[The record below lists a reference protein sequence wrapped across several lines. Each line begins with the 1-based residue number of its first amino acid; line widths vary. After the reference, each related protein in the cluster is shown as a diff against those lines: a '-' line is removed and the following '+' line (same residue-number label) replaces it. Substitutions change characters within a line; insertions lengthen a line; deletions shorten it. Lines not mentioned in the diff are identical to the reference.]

1 MYLQINFNY
10 KMKFLRYLFSLIT
23 ITCFSQPKEGIWR
36 GTLLLNTDKQI
47 ELPFN
52 FEIKSSGLQFN
63 LIIYNGEERILIDEV
78 SFYHDSLNFKMPIF
92 DTEFKTHLIQDTLL
106 SGIWVNHSKTAN
118 NQIAFTAS
126 FGHKNRFNVFK
137 QNQDSSYIGKWETT
151 FSPGQKDSSKAIGLF
166 NFTKNKNTIDGTFLT
181 ETGDYRYLEGAVIN
195 HKMYLSSFDGAHAF
209 LFIAEHF
216 GIDSIKGDFYSG
228 SNWHENWLA
237 KRNNTFE
244 LRDPETL
251 TFVKYPHEKINF
263 SFYNSAQEKISLDDD
278 QYKNKPVIIQIM
290 GSWCPNCM
298 DESAYLTNVYR
309 QYHKHGLEIIALAYE
324 RTTDTEKAK
333 ANINRFIKR
342 LNIEY
347 QVLITGLSGKEKA
360 SDSLPFLNKIMAF
373 PTTLFLNKNH
383 QVKSIYTGFNG
394 PATGNAH
401 EKYKLKTE
409 LLIKNLL
416 ELK

>member
-1 MYLQINFNY
+1 MNF
-10 KMKFLRYLFSLIT
+10 FRYIFSLISL
-23 ITCFSQPKEGIWR
+23 TCIAQPKEGIWR
-36 GTLLLNTDKQI
+36 GNLHLNTDKHI

-52 FEIKSSGLQFN
+52 FEIKSNHLQYN
-63 LIIYNGEERILIDEV
+63 LIIYNGQERILVDEV
-78 SFYHDSLNFKMPIF
+78 TFHHDSLNFKMPVF
-92 DTEFKTHLIQDTLL
+92 DSEFKTQLIGDTLL
-106 SGIWVNHSKTAN
+106 SGIWVNHSKTSN

-126 FGHKNRFNVFK
+126 FGYKDRFNVFM
-137 QNQDSSYIGKWETT
+137 QHQDSSYVGKWETT
-151 FSPGQKDSSKAIGLF
+151 FSPGQKDSSKAIGQF
-166 NFTKNKNTIDGTFLT
+166 NFVKHKNIIEGTFLT
-181 ETGDYRYLEGAVIN
+181 ETGDYRYLEGALIN
-195 HKMYLSSFDGAHAF
+195 RKMHLSSFDGAHAF

-216 GIDSIKGDFYSG
+216 GADSIKGDFYSG
-228 SNWHENWLA
+228 SSWHENWVA
-237 KRNNTFE
+237 KRNEIFE

-251 TFVKYPHEKINF
+251 TFVKHPDEKINF
-263 SFYNSAQEKISLDDD
+263 SFYNSAHEKISLDDE

-298 DESAYLTNVYR
+298 DESAYLAHIYS

-324 RTTDTEKAK
+324 RTNDTEKAK
-333 ANINRFIKR
+333 ANINRFVKR

-360 SDSLPFLNKIMAF
+360 TDSLPFLNKIMAF
-373 PTTLFLNKNH
+373 PTTLFLDKTH

-394 PATGNAH
+394 PATGKAH

-416 ELK
+416 EFK